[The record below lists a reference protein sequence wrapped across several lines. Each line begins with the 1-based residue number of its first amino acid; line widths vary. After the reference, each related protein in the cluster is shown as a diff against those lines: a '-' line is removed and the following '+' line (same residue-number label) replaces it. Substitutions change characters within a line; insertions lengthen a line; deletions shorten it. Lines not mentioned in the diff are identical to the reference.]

1 MKQDLVAGV
10 DLGTTK
16 VCALIGQVGPEDEV
30 EILGVGLAPS
40 HGLRKGIVVDISKSA
55 ESIIEAVEKAEKM
68 SGFSINSV
76 YVGVTGGHISSR
88 VNHSIVSISPP
99 RYEITEQDRGR
110 AISICSKVDLPDDQ
124 EVIHTVPRAYV
135 VDGQRGIL
143 NPVGMSA
150 TRLEVE
156 TNIITG
162 SVTSLKNV
170 IKSFTTAG
178 IEVTDLV
185 LECLAS
191 SYAVLTESEKS
202 GAILLDMGGGT
213 TDVAIFR
220 NYALLDTFCLPVGG
234 NHITNDISIGLRIPL
249 EEAERVKIEHGRV
262 DKEDIDPADFFE
274 IKDNWGESKAV
285 LTSFL
290 AGIIEIR
297 VREILNLIK
306 REIEREGPLDF
317 LPRVVVTGGSSL
329 LRGVVELSGEV
340 FDMPSRIGV
349 PLRVSGLVDRVTQ
362 PIYAT
367 GVGLLTYGRNHQ
379 LEVESRRREEP
390 LLSFLVNRVR
400 NWFSGLRMSSER
412 GGPNW

>member
-16 VCALIGQVGPEDEV
+16 VCALIGQVGSEDEV

-68 SGFSINSV
+68 SGFSINSA
-76 YVGVTGGHISSR
+76 YVGVTGGHIFSI
-88 VNHSIVSISPP
+88 VNHSVVSISPP
-99 RYEITEQDRGR
+99 RYEITEQDREK
-110 AISICSKVDLPDDQ
+110 AISISSKIDLPDDQ
-124 EVIHTVPRAYV
+124 EVIHTIPRAYV

-185 LECLAS
+185 LESLAS
-191 SYAVLTESEKS
+191 SYAILTENEKN
-202 GAILLDMGGGT
+202 GTILLDMGGGT

-220 NYALLDTFCLPVGG
+220 NQALLDTFCLPVGG

-262 DKEDIDPADFFE
+262 DIEDVDPVDFFE
-274 IKDNWGESKAV
+274 IKDSRGGSRAV

-367 GVGLLTYGRNHQ
+367 GVGLLIYGSNHQ
-379 LEVESRRREEP
+379 LEVESRRREES